1 MQVQIQVKVVCLPA
15 AVVPPTI
22 LQVLCMLG
30 DIHGLMGHTWH
41 PIQDLH
47 QQSEKAVQVQ
57 VLVKVTHLPATVV
70 PPAVLQVLCMLG
82 DIHDLM
88 GRTWHPIQDLHQQSE
103 KVAQVQVLV
112 NVVHPPVTVVPPAVL
127 QVSCMLGDI
136 CGVMG
141 RTWHPIHGLHQEN
154 HSSSFSCSSSSSWL

>member
-1 MQVQIQVKVVCLPA
+1 MLGDIHGLMGHTWHPIQDLHQKRERAVQVQIQVKVVCLPA

-70 PPAVLQVLCMLG
+70 PPQFYRYCVC
-82 DIHDLM
+82 
-88 GRTWHPIQDLHQQSE
+88 
-103 KVAQVQVLV
+103 
-112 NVVHPPVTVVPPAVL
+112 
-127 QVSCMLGDI
+127 
-136 CGVMG
+136 
-141 RTWHPIHGLHQEN
+141 
-154 HSSSFSCSSSSSWL
+154 